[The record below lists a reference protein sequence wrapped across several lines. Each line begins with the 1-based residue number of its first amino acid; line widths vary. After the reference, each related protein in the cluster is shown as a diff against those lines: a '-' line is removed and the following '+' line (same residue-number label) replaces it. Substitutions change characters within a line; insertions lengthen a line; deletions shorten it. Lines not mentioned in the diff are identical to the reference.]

1 MARPTNPNTPYIVSI
16 HKIGKYTYASSQRYI
31 EDKVEGIRKRKHIHW
46 GIIDAHLKFHPGKE
60 FFYIPPIE
68 RQKLI
73 FPDEWDLSEIQKL
86 NQSAPVPVNTSTI
99 SCSPTIFRGLQ
110 DRFYGAVWLLERISD
125 QLGVRHDLMVAFDSD
140 QVIVDD
146 IMTIA
151 MFIVITK
158 LNVDRLVD
166 WQDIEKYPAQHYLH
180 PSVIT
185 TLEKNITDDQRKIF
199 FQCRAARVVDNELA
213 AVDSCTKTSFHGKL
227 IDVAWGTNKEGLKR
241 PVTLEVVVYSLGNH
255 IPVYQ
260 RTLPGNTPD
269 SKTVELLLSDLKE
282 IGLQQSLVLIFDRG
296 YYSLKNLELF
306 IAMRQKIICCMKV
319 GIGMALET
327 IKGLGDFSFAPDGMK
342 YSSALKLFVKQF
354 PQHYTV
360 HADDGQELISDKLI
374 LHLYFDPVRR
384 AATLMDV
391 EETVAE
397 GVDELEKLIE
407 KRCAIPNIE
416 ELSARYPIY
425 TIQYKEVYV
434 NSYGFYK
441 DADPEG
447 NNDGDKM
454 YVVTSY
460 EKNEHALYTARRT
473 AGFRAI
479 ITLGLDISPEE
490 AMYHYSLR
498 GEQEKDHEIW
508 KNLMAC
514 DRERVSSEKTK
525 VGSSLIQLVGR
536 ILEAYLRF
544 SWRST
549 NLNKICHTTSSILD
563 EMRKIRCMEY
573 PDQGK
578 MMVSPFIAKQIDIC
592 SAMGFPVP
600 EGC

>member
-1 MARPTNPNTPYIVSI
+1 MARPAKPDTPYIVSI
-16 HKIGKYTYASSQRYI
+16 HKTGKYTYASSQRYVKNS
-31 EDKVEGIRKRKHIHW
+31 DGIPTRKHVHW
-46 GIIDAHLKFHPGKE
+46 GVVDDQLKFHPGKE
-60 FFYIPPIE
+60 YWYISPEE
-68 RQKLI
+68 RKKLI
-73 FPDEWDLSEIQKL
+73 FPEAWDLSEIEKL
-86 NQSAPVPVNTSTI
+86 NQSSPVPVNTSSI
-99 SCSPTIFRGLQ
+99 YCSPEVFKGLK

-125 QLGVRHDLMVAFDSD
+125 QLGVRHDLMVAFDND
-140 QVIVDD
+140 PITVDD
-146 IMTIA
+146 VMTVA

-180 PSVIT
+180 SSVIT
-185 TLEKNITDDQRKIF
+185 ALEKSITDEQRKIF
-199 FQCRAARVVDNELA
+199 FQCRATRVVDNELC

-227 IDVAWGTNKEGLKR
+227 IDIAWGTNKEGLKL

-255 IPVYQ
+255 IPIYQ
-260 RTLPGNTPD
+260 RTLPGNMPD
-269 SKTVELLLSDLKE
+269 SKTIELLLSDLRE

-319 GIGMALET
+319 GIGMALEQ
-327 IKGLGDFSFAPDGMK
+327 IKSMGDFSFIPDGMK
-342 YSSALKLFVKQF
+342 YSTDLRLFVGQY

-360 HADDGQELISDKLI
+360 HTEDGQVLESDKLT

-384 AATLMDV
+384 ATTLMNV
-391 EETVAE
+391 EEAMLE
-397 GVDELEKLIE
+397 GVEELERLIV
-407 KRCAIPNIE
+407 KRCPIPSIE
-416 ELSARYPIY
+416 ELNDRYPIY

-441 DADPEG
+441 DADPNENNEG
-447 NNDGDKM
+447 EKM
-454 YVVTSY
+454 YIVTSY
-460 EKNEHALYTARRT
+460 SRDDHALYTARRT
-473 AGFRAI
+473 AGFRALL
-479 ITLGLDISPEE
+479 TLGLDISPEE

-514 DRERVSSEKTK
+514 DRERVSNEKTK
-525 VGSSLIQLVGR
+525 VGSSLIQFVGR
-536 ILEAYLRF
+536 ILESYLRY

-549 NLNKICHTTSSILD
+549 DLNRICRTTPGVLD

-573 PDQGK
+573 PDQRK
-578 MMVSPFIAKQIDIC
+578 IMISPFVAKQIDIC
-592 SAMGFPVP
+592 NTMGFPIP